1 MKKLFIIISVWIG
14 CTILMNAKKDYEIR
28 QYMTQVKLHKLPQQ
42 GMDIVKNKIFV
53 LHDGGS
59 CHVYDLRTKRML
71 SFFDLASKRK
81 GNHSNTGNFGVEKV
95 KGASFP
101 VMYISLG
108 KPGDKDEFVCYVE
121 SFTERQGR
129 YSAELVQRIRMD
141 QSRFAEKGLKPIW
154 GCPNWVV
161 DKERKHLW
169 AFSAIRRTIASVTG
183 PFETNKYVAVKYRL
197 PKLSEGKEVVLIAD
211 DVLDEAIM
219 EFDAYATQGGTM
231 QDGKIYYAFG
241 FGEKHPDSPSQLRIY
256 DTDKRS
262 IFQRFDLTD
271 EVPEEPEDVSVYKGK
286 IYLNTNSNK
295 IYVIKQRR

>member
-169 AFSAIRRTIASVTG
+169 AFLLSDAL
-183 PFETNKYVAVKYRL
+183 L
-197 PKLSEGKEVVLIAD
+197 PL
-211 DVLDEAIM
+211 
-219 EFDAYATQGGTM
+219 
-231 QDGKIYYAFG
+231 
-241 FGEKHPDSPSQLRIY
+241 
-256 DTDKRS
+256 
-262 IFQRFDLTD
+262 
-271 EVPEEPEDVSVYKGK
+271 
-286 IYLNTNSNK
+286 
-295 IYVIKQRR
+295 